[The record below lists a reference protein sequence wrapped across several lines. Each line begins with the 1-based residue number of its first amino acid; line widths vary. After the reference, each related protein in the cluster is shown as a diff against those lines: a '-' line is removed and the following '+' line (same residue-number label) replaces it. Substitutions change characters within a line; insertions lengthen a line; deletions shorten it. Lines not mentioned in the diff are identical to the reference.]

1 MSEIEKVTLDGITY
15 KVDDLTPRVKELF
28 NFTIKLQDDLQ
39 EKAYAL
45 YQRKRLSYEYL
56 KRIQNLMES
65 LEDRK
70 VHFQKLNDLQL
81 MRVGFLE

>member
-39 EKAYAL
+39 EKAYELKKTENA
-45 YQRKRLSYEYL
+45 RKESMREL
-56 KRIQNLMES
+56 KEVIK
-65 LEDRK
+65 EDK
-70 VHFQKLNDLQL
+70 IPECKED
-81 MRVGFLE
+81 E